1 MAIPISLTD
10 SAEIDG
16 ANQLTIITRVVLPLS
31 IPAMV
36 TLSLFYAVGHWNQ
49 WWDAYLFVSVA
60 RKQPVQLILRNLL
73 AQTTVLMDPSSHNV
87 NVGELQPPSRS
98 VQNAAIVITT
108 LPIVLAYP
116 FVQKYFIKGM
126 MMGSIK
132 G

>member
-1 MAIPISLTD
+1 
-10 SAEIDG
+10 
-16 ANQLTIITRVVLPLS
+16 
-31 IPAMV
+31 MV
-36 TLSLFYAVGHWNQ
+36 TLSLFYAVGHWNS

-87 NVGELQPPSRS
+87 NVGEMQPPSRS